1 MDFKDVGNCEK
12 NIKLDQAKCI
22 DKQRF
27 CVWLKDIRNNPGL
40 FYWIVWS
47 LVPKLPI
54 WYEDEVSE
62 L

>member
-27 CVWLKDIRNNPGL
+27 CVSLKILERDLTLVLLDCLKPG
-40 FYWIVWS
+40 S
-47 LVPKLPI
+47 
-54 WYEDEVSE
+54 
-62 L
+62 